1 MKKVLVTSKRKLQTL
16 SIKDERK
23 TFVSLYVGLQ
33 TREGDVEDLFKH
45 EQYLYPLSL
54 SEFRTTCELN
64 QSYFLHCSEP
74 LSHAKRRFPNVSV
87 GTIDGATLVQILKPK
102 KSKLV
107 GHCCKEFYER
117 MKILLKYSDVTRIDI
132 AIGCYFN
139 ENSKQQTQQ
148 SRGTGINIY
157 VQEITSI

>member
-1 MKKVLVTSKRKLQTL
+1 M
-16 SIKDERK
+16 
-23 TFVSLYVGLQ
+23 
-33 TREGDVEDLFKH
+33 
-45 EQYLYPLSL
+45 
-54 SEFRTTCELN
+54 
-64 QSYFLHCSEP
+64 
-74 LSHAKRRFPNVSV
+74 

-102 KSKLV
+102 KSKIV

-139 ENSKQQTQQ
+139 ESSKQQTQQ

-157 VQEITSI
+157 VQEITPI